1 MLDQL
6 VDPDEPVRGVTDFDL
21 ARGKIMSVEK
31 HIGLD
36 VRCFPYHQ
44 SCSFRVM
51 VNCRFGCIRE
61 GRVRHDGIAWKRNID
76 GFLWLR
82 GHGGVPFDCIVFTSV
97 TTLLL

>member
-6 VDPDEPVRGVTDFDL
+6 VDPHEPIRGVSDFDL
-21 ARGKIMSVEK
+21 ARSKIVSVDK
-31 HIGLD
+31 HIGLY

-51 VNCRFGCIRE
+51 VNCCFGCARE
-61 GRVRHDGIAWKRNID
+61 ARVRHDGIACERNID

-82 GHGGVPFDCIVFTSV
+82 GHDDVPFDCIVFTSV
-97 TTLLL
+97 ITLLL